1 MNGQSETQV
10 WFPDTC
16 ALVTMAVHTP
26 LGDDVRAQ
34 LGAKTVHR
42 VLLEAV
48 VGELEG
54 LTKAGGRE
62 GAWAAKALGELGW
75 LKTPVGLDDLGVNLA
90 LELQEL
96 IRGSRPL
103 RHPMEHW
110 GEAAILALASRAK
123 TLTPVMLSDDYNAR
137 LAAADLGVKPVSV
150 HKLLSLMVRKGCLD
164 SARAASHVAA
174 LHANQRGF
182 DYTEAELRSGR
193 LGRVGEP

>member
-1 MNGQSETQV
+1 MNGPAKTQV

-16 ALVTMAVHTP
+16 ALVTIAVHTP

-34 LGAKTVHR
+34 LGAKDVHR
-42 VLLEAV
+42 VLVKAV
-48 VGELEG
+48 VDELEG
-54 LTKAGGRE
+54 LTNIGDRDGP
-62 GAWAAKALGELGW
+62 WAAKALGELDW
-75 LKTPVGLDDLGVNLA
+75 LNTPVGLDTVGLSLA
-90 LELQEL
+90 LELQEV

-137 LAAADLGVKPVSV
+137 LAAAARGVKPVSV
-150 HKLLSLMVRKGCLD
+150 HKLLSLMVRKGRLD

-182 DYTEAELRSGR
+182 DYTEAELRSGC